1 MTETMSGRRVTLV
14 TGAAS
19 GIGAVLCRRLAGPE
33 TALVLH
39 TGSNRAKVEAVAA
52 EAVAAGAETLV
63 SVGDLAEP
71 ATAPGLIAE
80 AVGRFG
86 RLDGLVANAGFPD
99 RKPFGELDDA
109 TLMRSFEVMA
119 GAFLRLATA
128 ALSYLEAAPAGR
140 VVAVSSFVAHR
151 FHLGGE
157 NFTASPAAKAALEA
171 LARALA
177 VQLAPDGVTVN
188 CVVPGYIRKD
198 FEIGDGP
205 AEMAARRPGLDRV
218 PLGRP
223 GLPDE
228 VAAVIQFLLSDDAS
242 YVTGQAIHVDG
253 GMML

>member
-1 MTETMSGRRVTLV
+1 MSETTTGRRVILV

-33 TALVLH
+33 AALVLH
-39 TGSNRAKVEAVAA
+39 TGANRAGLETVAA
-52 EAVAAGAETLV
+52 DAQAAGAETLV

-71 ATAPGLIAE
+71 ATAAELVAE
-80 AVGRFG
+80 AIGRFG
-86 RLDGLVANAGFPD
+86 CLDGLVANAGFPD
-99 RKPFGELDDA
+99 RTPFGELDDA
-109 TLMRSFEVMA
+109 TLTRNFQVMA

-128 ALSYLEAAPAGR
+128 ALPHLKAAPAGR

-157 NFTASPAAKAALEA
+157 SYTASPAAKAAVEA
-171 LARALA
+171 LARSLA

-198 FEIGDGP
+198 FEIGDDP
-205 AEMAARRPGLDRV
+205 AEIAARRPGLDRV

-228 VAAVIQFLLSDDAS
+228 VAAVIQFLLSEDAG
-242 YVTGQAIHVDG
+242 YITGQAIHVDG